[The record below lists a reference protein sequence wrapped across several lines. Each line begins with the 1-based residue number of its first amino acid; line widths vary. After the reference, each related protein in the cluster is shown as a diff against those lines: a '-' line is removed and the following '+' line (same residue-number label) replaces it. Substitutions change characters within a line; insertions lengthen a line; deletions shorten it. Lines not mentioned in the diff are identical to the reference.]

1 MGLETLG
8 SDCPL
13 GWREKRRWGGAG
25 GLRGNLQ
32 NRVGGG
38 MGLAEEKEG
47 EMVGRMRA
55 RREVGQALVGGGLE
69 REILGRGKKLRWLV

>member
-1 MGLETLG
+1 
-8 SDCPL
+8 
-13 GWREKRRWGGAG
+13 
-25 GLRGNLQ
+25 
-32 NRVGGG
+32 

-55 RREVGQALVGGGLE
+55 RREVGQALVGEGLE